1 MKKIIRISPLFF
13 LLLTSCDFLM
23 SSSSEENPSKSD
35 ETSSSQIENS
45 TNSVSSSKPEVSS
58 TPVSSQ
64 DNNLLWSDEFN
75 GKTIDENKWAFDI
88 GNGSQGWGNWEK
100 EYYRKE
106 NAYVSNG
113 TLKIVAKNE
122 NYGGFQYTS
131 AKLKTLGKFDFTYG
145 RVEARIKLPAI
156 SGTWPAFWMLPTNT
170 LNNKGWPWNG
180 EIDIMENKG
189 NEYNKTSSTVH
200 SAGNETQ
207 TYSHYVTKEY
217 TLASRVDNWHTYSV
231 DWREGKI
238 SFFVDNNLF
247 HTVTED
253 SWKSPNYSSYQK
265 GEPFNKRF
273 YLILN
278 LAIGGQF
285 INQALPNSSLL
296 PTQMEVDYVRVYK

>member
-1 MKKIIRISPLFF
+1 MKKIVRLSPLLF
-13 LLLTSCDFLM
+13 LLLSSCDLYISSSMEEKESEDNENSSSLM
-23 SSSSEENPSKSD
+23 SDSKASISSKS
-35 ETSSSQIENS
+35 EATSE
-45 TNSVSSSKPEVSS
+45 SVSSEDP
-58 TPVSSQ
+58 
-64 DNNLLWSDEFN
+64 NLLWSDEFD
-75 GKTIDENKWAFDI
+75 GKTIDESKWAFDI

-100 EYYRKE
+100 QYYRKE

-131 AKLKTLGKFDFTYG
+131 AKLKTAGKFDFTYG

-156 SGTWPAFWMLPTNT
+156 SGTWPAFWMLPTST
-170 LNNKGWPWNG
+170 LNNKGWPWSG

-189 NEYNKTSSTVH
+189 NEYDKTSSTVH
-200 SAGNETQ
+200 AAGNETQ
-207 TYSHYVTKEY
+207 THSHYVTKEY

-238 SFFVDNNLF
+238 SFYVDNNLF
-247 HTVTED
+247 HTVLETD
-253 SWKSPNYSSYQK
+253 WKSPNYTSYQK

-285 INQALPNSSLL
+285 INHALPNSSLM
-296 PTQMEVDYVRVYK
+296 PAQMEVDYVRVYK

>member
-1 MKKIIRISPLFF
+1 
-13 LLLTSCDFLM
+13 
-23 SSSSEENPSKSD
+23 
-35 ETSSSQIENS
+35 
-45 TNSVSSSKPEVSS
+45 
-58 TPVSSQ
+58 
-64 DNNLLWSDEFN
+64 
-75 GKTIDENKWAFDI
+75 
-88 GNGSQGWGNWEK
+88 
-100 EYYRKE
+100 
-106 NAYVSNG
+106 
-113 TLKIVAKNE
+113 
-122 NYGGFQYTS
+122 
-131 AKLKTLGKFDFTYG
+131 
-145 RVEARIKLPAI
+145 
-156 SGTWPAFWMLPTNT
+156 MLPTNT

-189 NEYNKTSSTVH
+189 NEYNKTSSTAH

-207 TYSHYVTKEY
+207 AYSHYVTKEY
-217 TLASRVDNWHTYSV
+217 TLASGVDNWHTYSV

-285 INQALPNSSLL
+285 IDQALPNSSLL